1 MGEVQM
7 TRCPEKYRK
16 KWRMERQTKPEWQ
29 KQKEKEEKREEF
41 RRLTMEKEI
50 AIARMRE
57 MRKKI

>member
-1 MGEVQM
+1 M